1 MKTRR
6 FIWAVTGLLTI
17 ASCEREP
24 MGTRLEPAP
33 DSFQL
38 TATIAPDGP
47 ETRTILLDNPGVR
60 MQTRWA
66 AADAIGLFSSS
77 GEAFSLNLTA
87 SDISDDGK
95 TAVFRS
101 SSALPSGT
109 LTAFYPANSE
119 ASFSNGKITTRFPD
133 TQHYTSA
140 RGVSQPDPAVS
151 LMAGTGTAASGIAFC
166 NVMAVLKIGQ
176 AFDETTVIRSV
187 TLRDLSGG
195 ALSGS
200 VTIDP
205 SKNYASELS
214 SGPDVLTLDCGEE
227 GVTLEQGV
235 MGIFYFIVPARQY
248 SQGLEITF
256 VTKEGEHMSRT
267 AGTVRGTSFNRGVI
281 YPVGDI
287 SNRDYVAGKD
297 AAVLS
302 DNAYMMTPELLR
314 KMTVIEKGEDFVI
327 NEDGGTVT
335 CNGES
340 IKAPWFNMMVSNEL
354 GFKKGDYF
362 VFDSTDDLPDGGVYK
377 ITDIQSPFGD
387 ENHSRIDLR
396 MTTDF
401 AGAYKHLNFGTEIY
415 DAEGK
420 FMEGGGAELDLSSYL
435 SEVVNADGES
445 VPYSVS
451 PSGQIMLS
459 NEVVEEA
466 LTRAMVKAGTT
477 LTTPTLKIECKSDK
491 VEGSMGLN
499 VSVGIRAGLKIEEG
513 ELQWVH
519 VSLNPKVNFAA
530 SYTLTGSDNRSK
542 SIHLITLYFVPGIPI
557 APGVVLTPEVEIRA
571 GIGIGGEVKFSTN
584 IKYTY
589 DMGTYGLSYV
599 DGDGFRFHH
608 EEAIPDK
615 DEGFNPEVDFSLT
628 GTLYAQ
634 GTITMIPTIS
644 LFRVF
649 RAGMYVDFTL
659 KFGLTGGVETIEK
672 NVYQVKKMF
681 LQPEMSFAPYVAT
694 LGGHFTKKWDDLIPS
709 PEFDPLWERYLQPVI
724 DKSAAISLVGNGVS
738 QRNYRYAD
746 GSGYYVLACQ
756 EGYDDNTPIPF
767 IGIAGHG
774 ILHQVTGV
782 QYQAKSLKPTLD
794 DWTVVVDV
802 DGGEVSGLPWGSLV
816 LSALGVI
823 PSYNYQYYNRS
834 NVERHEV
841 LDIPHSQD
849 DDDEISVSGE
859 AGVTSIRS
867 GEVRSIHLRCIN
879 KRNKAVYEVLGGNP
893 FTFYW
898 PNTPD
903 GPWFVRRSLTEYE
916 YNHDPFYSNCPVWPS
931 DIPLP
936 Y

>member
-1 MKTRR
+1 MEKRH
-6 FIWAVTGLLTI
+6 FIWAALGLLAI
-17 ASCEREP
+17 ASCARETLDTP
-24 MGTRLEPAP
+24 FEPAEE
-33 DSFQL
+33 SFQL
-38 TATIAPDGP
+38 TATIAVDGP

-66 AADAIGLFSSS
+66 PDDAIGLFAAS
-77 GEAFSLNLTA
+77 GEAFTLTLA
-87 SDISDDGK
+87 GSDISEDGK

-101 SSALPSGT
+101 SATIPSGT
-109 LTAFYPANSE
+109 LAACYPAQSG
-119 ASFSNGKITTRFPD
+119 ATVSNGTIRTRFPD
-133 TQHYTSA
+133 TQHYILA

-151 LMAGTGTAASGIAFC
+151 LMAGTGTASSGIAFS

-176 AFDETTVIRSV
+176 AFDETTIIRSV

-200 VTIDP
+200 ITIDP
-205 SKNYASELS
+205 SNNYASQV
-214 SGPDVLTLDCGEE
+214 SGGPAVLTLDCGEE

-235 MGIFYFIVPARQY
+235 MGLFYFIIPARQY
-248 SQGLEITF
+248 PQGIEITF
-256 VTKEGEHMSRT
+256 VTKEGERMSRT
-267 AGTVRGTSFNRGVI
+267 AGTTRGASFNRGVI
-281 YPVGDI
+281 YPIGDI

-302 DNAYMMTPELLR
+302 DNAHMMTPELLR

-327 NEDGGTVT
+327 NEDGGTVAY
-335 CNGES
+335 NREV
-340 IKAPWFNMMVSNEL
+340 IKAPWFNMMVPNEL

-362 VFDSTDDLPDGGVYK
+362 VFDTSDDLPEGGVYK
-377 ITDIQSPFGD
+377 ITAIQTPFGD

-401 AGAYKHLNFGTEIY
+401 AGAYKHLNFGSKIY
-415 DAEGK
+415 DAEGNSV
-420 FMEGGGAELDLSSYL
+420 EGGGEELDLSSYL
-435 SEVVNADGES
+435 SEIVNSDGES

-459 NEVVEEA
+459 DEVVEEA
-466 LTRAMVKAGTT
+466 LTRAVIKAGTT
-477 LTTPTLKIECKSDK
+477 LSTPTLKIECKSDN

-499 VSVGIRAGLKIEEG
+499 VSVGIRAGLSIEEG

-530 SYTLTGSDNRSK
+530 SYTLTGSASK
-542 SIHLITLYFVPGIPI
+542 DKTVHLITLYFVPGIPI

-571 GIGIGGEVKFSTN
+571 GIGIGGEVKFSTSVN
-584 IKYTY
+584 YTY
-589 DMGTYGLSYV
+589 DMGTYGLTYT
-599 DGDGFRFHH
+599 DGDGFRFRH
-608 EEAIPDK
+608 EEATPAK

-628 GTLYAQ
+628 GTLYAK
-634 GTITMIPTIS
+634 GTVTLIPTIS

-694 LGGHFTKKWDDLIPS
+694 LGGYFTKKWDDLIPS

-724 DKSAAISLVGNGVS
+724 DKNAAISLVGNGVS
-738 QRNYRYAD
+738 QQNYRYAD
-746 GSGYYVLACQ
+746 GSGYYFLACQ
-756 EGYDDNTPIPF
+756 EGYGDNTPIPF

-802 DGGEVSGLPWGSLV
+802 DGGEVSGLPWGNLV
-816 LSALGVI
+816 LHALGGI
-823 PSYNYQYYNRS
+823 SSYNYQYYNRS

-841 LDIPHSQD
+841 LDIPHNQGDED
-849 DDDEISVSGE
+849 DISVSGE
-859 AGVTSIRS
+859 AGVTSFRS
-867 GEVRSIHLRCIN
+867 GEIRSIHLRCIN
-879 KRNKAVYEVLGGNP
+879 KRNNAVYEVLGGNP

-916 YNHDPFYSNCPVWPS
+916 YNHDPFYSNCHVWPS